1 MPYAIIPIG
10 EGFRNKIAETL
21 RNPFIR
27 ENFSEII

>member
-27 ENFSEII
+27 ENFRVIL